1 MKTSRLCRI
10 IGQIIQAYLSM
21 SRSAIY
27 TKSISANIIVIQW
40 RTTIGTISV
49 SSISLKLWITEVFLI
64 GHFLQFSCNN
74 FCYIKTV

>member
-10 IGQIIQAYLSM
+10 IEQIIQAYLSM
-21 SRSAIY
+21 IGSAIY

-64 GHFLQFSCNN
+64 GYFLQFSCNN
-74 FCYIKTV
+74 FCCIKTV